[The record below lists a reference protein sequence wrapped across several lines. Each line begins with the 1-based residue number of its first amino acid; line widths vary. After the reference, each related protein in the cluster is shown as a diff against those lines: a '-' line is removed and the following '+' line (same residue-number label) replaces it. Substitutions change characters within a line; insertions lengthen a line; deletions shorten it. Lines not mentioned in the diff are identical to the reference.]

1 MKYSWTHKTS
11 DCRWLQ
17 WCGCEFASW
26 LERRSENCR
35 ESGQHAWRL
44 SPSYIPKTY
53 CIHTDAIIP
62 PFCCITIK
70 IFAAKKKTKTYLVDT
85 FFRLKSRF
93 FFHGFR
99 FFSMASIH
107 RFEKRVSSS
116 PATLCCWRTES
127 SPTFTQ
133 LHSAGSDWAAP
144 PVLGPWHG
152 TFSKNTYPKIGISHY
167 IFNYLKYI
175 YPLVN

>member
-1 MKYSWTHKTS
+1 MTAVMWLWVCILIREEIGKLPGKWATCLEAISKLYPHYMCIKLYPQNILHPYRCHYTTILLYHHQNF
-11 DCRWLQ
+11 CRQ
-17 WCGCEFASW
+17 
-26 LERRSENCR
+26 
-35 ESGQHAWRL
+35 
-44 SPSYIPKTY
+44 
-53 CIHTDAIIP
+53 
-62 PFCCITIK
+62 
-70 IFAAKKKTKTYLVDT
+70 KKTKTYLVDT